1 MKKTL
6 LLISSLFALSVSWNT
21 GAQVLSLD
29 KAIRLAQ
36 DSAILAYQSKN
47 AMLRSQWEYEQ
58 FLSTRRP
65 QLSFVLE
72 PGYQKF
78 SFEPG
83 LSYLKMRNYNMLN
96 TLGSLKVEQ
105 QALGI
110 GGQFYAGTSLLWTEY
125 FNSDQNR
132 AFSTIPISVGY
143 ANEMIGYNN
152 HKWERQIQDFHME
165 SEKKAYLY
173 SLSKIASEAEGYYLD
188 YVIAASICDIY
199 NSNATTFLKM
209 YEIGKEKFEMASISK
224 NELCA
229 LELQYVNAENTLYSA
244 LQDKENARESLLSY
258 LRIDDDGQQFEVMVP
273 EVEKFINIDVEEA
286 IAKAKENNPDFRDK
300 EEDILAAKQRS
311 DKARVQASIVQ
322 SALDLN
328 LGMQSSNGTFST
340 AYNNQN
346 FFFFG
351 GITLRI
357 PIFDGG
363 LAKSRKK
370 AAEYNLQEA
379 ESAQQES
386 ERKLELAVSLALKEF
401 NTQQNLI
408 RRTKKVLE
416 LADESFELARS
427 LYGDGETDI
436 NTFMLAQ
443 TRKDEAHTNYL
454 KSLRLYWNSYYKLQE
469 ICVYNFLQ

>member
-6 LLISSLFALSVSWNT
+6 LLISSLFALLAPMSAQ
-21 GAQVLSLD
+21 AQVLSLER
-29 KAIRLAQ
+29 AVRLAQ

-58 FLSTRRP
+58 YMATRRP
-65 QLSFVLE
+65 QLSFILE

-78 SFEPG
+78 TFEPG
-83 LSYLKMRNYNMLN
+83 LTYLKMRNYNMLN
-96 TLGSLKVEQ
+96 TIGELRVEQ

-125 FNSDQNR
+125 FGADQSR

-143 ANEMIGYNN
+143 SNDMIGYNN

-165 SEKKAYLY
+165 SEKKDYLY
-173 SLSKIASEAEGYYLD
+173 SLSKIASEAERYYLE
-188 YVIAASICDIY
+188 YVIASSICDIY
-199 NSNATTFLKM
+199 SSNASTFLKM

-229 LELQYVNAENTLYSA
+229 LELQYVNAENTLYGA

-258 LRIDDDGQQFEVMVP
+258 LRVEDDGQEFEVEVP
-273 EVEKFINIDVEEA
+273 EVDRFIDIDIEEA
-286 IAKAKENNPDFRDK
+286 IAKAKENNPDFRER
-300 EEDILAAKQRS
+300 EENIIAARQRS
-311 DKARVQASIVQ
+311 DKARVQASFIQ

-328 LGMQSSNGTFST
+328 LGMQSSNSTFGT

-346 FFFFG
+346 AFFYG
-351 GITLRI
+351 GITLRV

-370 AAEYNLQEA
+370 AAEFNLQEA
-379 ESAQQES
+379 ENAQQEA
-386 ERKLELAVSLALKEF
+386 ERKLELEVRLALKEF
-401 NTQQNLI
+401 NMQQNLI
-408 RRTKKVLE
+408 IRTRKVLD

-443 TRKDEAHTNYL
+443 TRKDDAHTNYL
-454 KSLRLYWNSYYKLQE
+454 KSLKLYWNSYYKLQE